1 MRLSKSYK
9 YDIINVMFSEIDLKY
24 ESGRHLLG
32 SNIENTLAN
41 VMYGDYQ
48 ASLWPESSWGKIQ
61 AHSTGVIGVDSLR
74 ADTEVYFDDIF
85 SELELS
91 IEEKAVVDRLL
102 ISISAWASLPESVQ
116 AVNGRDSILQVH
128 GDVSTGGKGYI
139 SIPEVF
145 VASLLP
151 VLGISTFIAGVKTE
165 VDYRSQKKKDN
176 ASNKRMKTYNR
187 RVESLRLEYNLD
199 TPFLPMQEISTS
211 RRHFLKSSVESLV
224 WTTLGV
230 NGLLNIARRAESSN
244 TPVQGVGETIVDKT
258 PGILYPN
265 RHSIIGRTALV
276 AEKTEEAARMFDTP
290 NNRASILFGNAHSIG
305 LEVVHNQDDRVSA
318 IRMLADIFFDKKDV
332 DEVEGKRYTRE
343 DVIQKL
349 ADTKVV
355 TVNEV
360 DTKTAKTNPTIAVF
374 ESVDIE
380 DRYHSPS
387 ILAILDSWDPNEH
400 R

>member
-61 AHSTGVIGVDSLR
+61 AHSAGVIGVDSLR

-318 IRMLADIFFDKKDV
+318 IRMLADIFFDKKNV
-332 DEVEGKRYTRE
+332 DEVGGKRYTRE

>member
-61 AHSTGVIGVDSLR
+61 AHSAGVIGVDSLR

>member
-61 AHSTGVIGVDSLR
+61 AHSAGVIGVDSLR

-165 VDYRSQKKKDN
+165 VEYRSQKKKDN

-318 IRMLADIFFDKKDV
+318 IRMLADIFFDKKNV
-332 DEVEGKRYTRE
+332 DEVGGKRYTRE